1 VRPDDRS
8 EPPEFISDDDSAWT
22 RLRRRL
28 EVVHRRR
35 PGYRLQPIDPDHAL
49 PSVTHADFISA
60 RARTPYLKRRWNYYR
75 EAISIAKRLAPRR
88 VLEIGTAYIPLFPV
102 SDRLDYKADFH
113 PTFLHDATVVP
124 WPIADQ
130 AYDLVVALQV
140 WEHLGN
146 RQREAF
152 SELPR
157 VARYALLSL
166 PYRWRSRTN
175 ISHSGID
182 DQVVLR
188 WSDGRKPV
196 ETIELPHFGRRRRK
210 IYLFDFMSPG

>member
-1 VRPDDRS
+1 MSADSPDAPS
-8 EPPEFISDDDSAWT
+8 EFICDDHSAWA

-28 EVVHRRR
+28 EVVHR
-35 PGYRLQPIDPDHAL
+35 LQPGFQLRPIDTDRAL
-49 PSVTHADFISA
+49 PSITHADFTSA
-60 RARTPYLKRRWNYYR
+60 RARWPYLKRRWNYYR

-102 SDRLDYKADFH
+102 SDRLDYKADFR

-166 PYRWRSRTN
+166 PYRWRSKTN

-188 WSDGRKPV
+188 WAGGLEPV
-196 ETIELPHFGRRRRK
+196 ETVEVPRFGRRRRK
-210 IYLFDFMSPG
+210 IYLFDFTRTP